1 MILLDVADGLLPR
14 LPREN
19 QSEAQAAADL
29 EEERRLFYVAMTRAK
44 NELDVFRFRSADLA
58 SSFSE
63 ELFAP
68 DDSQY
73 QAGVAVHHLIYGP
86 GTVTDRQGGIVSV
99 TFTTGETRRF
109 LLSAALQARQLAVRA
124 S

>member
-1 MILLDVADGLLPR
+1 M
-14 LPREN
+14 
-19 QSEAQAAADL
+19 
-29 EEERRLFYVAMTRAK
+29 
-44 NELDVFRFRSADLA
+44 
-58 SSFSE
+58 
-63 ELFAP
+63 
-68 DDSQY
+68 
-73 QAGVAVHHLIYGP
+73 AVHHLIYGP